1 MFKAIGKGCC
11 EVKIKKIVIQGSGEN
26 EGESGFRG
34 LGIFEF
40 QLKAKNAQKGI
51 AEDKE
56 MVYKGYEGKTSLRRR

>member
-1 MFKAIGKGCC
+1 M
-11 EVKIKKIVIQGSGEN
+11 Q
-26 EGESGFRG
+26 GESGFRG

>member
-11 EVKIKKIVIQGSGEN
+11 EVKIKKSLSKGQEKMQ
-26 EGESGFRG
+26 GESGFRG